1 MNVNTNN
8 LNYAYLS
15 GDYKSFLINQAFE
28 VENLLKKYVN
38 LHDKRLKTAG
48 TFRSLFRKVNF
59 EEIYKE
65 IDELYQ
71 DFEEKRVEIMAMEGD
86 YTEYTKTQQDF
97 HDILVS
103 YYSALFEAV
112 ELLYLLSN
120 KQNELSKGL
129 GKDKLTLSED
139 LNLEKK
145 YKGKIKEYMNLG
157 GKLNESFQKL
167 KDEVTSN

>member
-1 MNVNTNN
+1 MNEYSKC
-8 LNYAYLS
+8 LMA
-15 GDYKSFLINQAFE
+15 GDFKSCLIIQAFE
-28 VENLLKKYVN
+28 VEALLKKYVQI
-38 LHDKRLKTAG
+38 HDKRFKTAG
-48 TFRSLFRKVNF
+48 TFKSLFRKINF

-86 YTEYTKTQQDF
+86 YSEYTKAQQDF
-97 HDILVS
+97 YDILVG

-112 ELLYLLSN
+112 EMLHLISN

-129 GKDKLTLSED
+129 GKDKLTLSEN

-145 YKGKIKEYMNLG
+145 YKEKIEAYMSLG
-157 GKLNESFQKL
+157 GKLDVSFQRL
-167 KDEVTSN
+167 NDEK

>member
-1 MNVNTNN
+1 
-8 LNYAYLS
+8 
-15 GDYKSFLINQAFE
+15 
-28 VENLLKKYVN
+28 
-38 LHDKRLKTAG
+38 
-48 TFRSLFRKVNF
+48 
-59 EEIYKE
+59 
-65 IDELYQ
+65 
-71 DFEEKRVEIMAMEGD
+71 MEGD